1 MISHTFP
8 TVSQDKKI
16 NLGNHSPVF
25 IIATC
30 LYFFL
35 SSSGLAIY
43 QNELNSQLHQ
53 HKPQRCSANQKTSF
67 YMKHN
72 TGLNWIKVA
81 EFAGDMHGH
90 TKDLF

>member
-30 LYFFL
+30 LYFFCHL
-35 SSSGLAIY
+35 QVSPFIKM
-43 QNELNSQLHQ
+43 NENSQLHQ

-72 TGLNWIKVA
+72 TGLKWIKVA

>member
-1 MISHTFP
+1 M
-8 TVSQDKKI
+8 
-16 NLGNHSPVF
+16 
-25 IIATC
+25 
-30 LYFFL
+30 
-35 SSSGLAIY
+35 
-43 QNELNSQLHQ
+43 NENSQLHQ

-72 TGLNWIKVA
+72 TGLKWIKVA